1 VIVRAFHATASAEGA
16 DAYHEHFTRSVLPSL
31 QRIGGY
37 QGAYLLR
44 RDHDG
49 HVELQ
54 VLTLWDSLEAI
65 RRFAG
70 TSPERAVVE
79 PAAQAVLANYDP
91 TVTHHM
97 VIVDTVGA
105 NARPGR

>member
-1 VIVRAFHATASAEGA
+1 VIARAWHATATAEGA
-16 DAYHEHFTRSVLPSL
+16 DAYREHFTRSVLPDL
-31 QRIGGY
+31 QRIDGY

-70 TSPERAVVE
+70 ANLDSAVVE
-79 PAAQAVLANYDP
+79 PAAKAALATYDT
-91 TVTHHM
+91 TVTHHT
-97 VIVDTVGA
+97 VVVDTVGA
-105 NARPGR
+105 NARTGQ